1 MSLPTSPLPV
11 VLDGDPGLDDAVAW
25 LLALASPALDVRAV
39 TAVHGNVPLALT
51 VRNAGVT
58 LALAGADR
66 PYHAGADRPLVRG
79 AVTAAAVHGAT
90 GLPAHNLPDP
100 TQSPEA
106 EHAAVALIRHARAE
120 PGILTLIATGPLTN
134 VALAFRLAPELPGLL
149 REIVWMGGS
158 TTQGNRTPAAE
169 FNALADPHAARIV
182 FESGVRLRMVG
193 LNVTMQCIATPE
205 RVQALRDLGNRAGAV
220 SAELLTFYAAVYRE
234 RYSLSGGALHDPL
247 AVAAVLWPE
256 LLDWAAMDVQ
266 VEVQEGPNFGRTTCD
281 LYGVTGREPNAQ
293 VAVGVDDPAFFA
305 RLLTAIATLP

>member
-79 AVTAAAVHGAT
+79 AVTAAVHGAT

-182 FESGVRLRMVG
+182 FESGVQLRMVG